1 MDVTGIG
8 PYIKRN
14 GAFKMMIQGT
24 GFARGDTV
32 TLAIRVGGP
41 TGTPITRTG
50 TVLRPVTGGCI
61 ANIGPNVG
69 EVKDADYDEDL
80 AEVTVTVTSATGS
93 TDSATEPGVLE

>member
-80 AEVTVTVTSATGS
+80 AEVTVTVTNATGS
-93 TDSATEPGVLE
+93 STSPMEPGIQE